1 MLILPGLLIAMD
13 WFMHLGCDKSHT
25 DFGKQHPRLGS
36 KPLFPLLRIKRGSEQ
51 KTALKI
57 LSLNL
62 PRAQMRAP
70 GRLIRLSL
78 CTGAHSLPS
87 CLTLCNPT
95 ACSPPSYMSMSSP
108 GKNTGVGC
116 HSLLQGVFLTQGLS
130 SPAAAA
136 RQADSLPLSTGEAH
150 AYCHPT
156 SVIHSITACIHG
168 RLLWSNYFT

>member
-1 MLILPGLLIAMD
+1 
-13 WFMHLGCDKSHT
+13 MHLGCDKSHT

-95 ACSPPSYMSMSSP
+95 ACSPPVSSDSGISRQEYWSGLPCPSP
-108 GKNTGVGC
+108 GGPPYPGIELA
-116 HSLLQGVFLTQGLS
+116 SPALQAVVEVKLANSCKALS
-130 SPAAAA
+130 SEPVE
-136 RQADSLPLSTGEAH
+136 PWV
-150 AYCHPT
+150 
-156 SVIHSITACIHG
+156 SVLRGHSRH
-168 RLLWSNYFT
+168 